1 MSLLSKSEIVN
12 IRQSLRDEMEKHLPK
27 WRLLAEYISP
37 NRLKEKGA
45 TKVDGSRK
53 DQSIINNQAGRSLR
67 TFVSG
72 MMNGATPRSRPWFN
86 IVSSNPNRKKSSS
99 INRYYSDT
107 EKVINSHFQISNLY
121 RVLPMVYKDVG
132 TFSNSAYAML
142 PHARYGFYFYP
153 FAIGTYAFACD
164 IEGRTNMFTRDFTL
178 SVRQVVERYASMDG
192 AGNIDW
198 SALPV
203 SIRVLWDSAR
213 YLQEVVLT
221 QVIVPNSTYNP
232 TEPSLKASDKK
243 FQSYTYLQ
251 DMGSNNVTS
260 QTPIGFRQ
268 SYSSAKPEAEFIK
281 IGGYDYFPVI
291 TPRWEVEPEGY
302 YGIDGPGDVALSDIM
317 TLQKQEKFRMEGVQK
332 IVRPPMVGHS
342 SLRRHASSIL
352 AGGITYVDDR
362 GMQHGFKPA
371 FSVSPQL
378 IELIGAK
385 EEIQGYIKTAFYED
399 LFRQLSS
406 EQKISHVTAAEI
418 NQRTAETMAAMAPV
432 LGQWDHDNSGPLIEN
447 AQIILGEAGRLP
459 QKPKD
464 LQNDRLVPE
473 YISVLAQASKASLI
487 TTQEKFL
494 TFVAQTSQALGD
506 PTLLK
511 LANGEAQIRTYAENS
526 GLDPKLILDETE
538 YEKILKS
545 SQQAQAIEVQNGQAD
560 QEAAR
565 AKTLSETKTGT
576 GSALDQMIGT

>member
-12 IRQSLRDEMEKHLPK
+12 LRQSLRNEMERHLPK
-27 WRLLAEYISP
+27 WRLLAKYIAP
-37 NRLKEKGA
+37 KRLKEDSR
-45 TKVDGSRK
+45 KVDGTRG
-53 DQSIINNQAGRSLR
+53 DERIINNQGGRSLR

-86 IVSSNPNRKKSSS
+86 IVSANPNRKSTSAV
-99 INRYYSDT
+99 NRYYAET
-107 EKVINSHFQISNLY
+107 EKVINSHFQLSNLY
-121 RVLPMVYKDVG
+121 RALPMVYKDVG
-132 TFSNSAYAML
+132 VFSNSAFAML

-153 FAIGTYAFACD
+153 FAIGTYAYACD
-164 IEGRTNMFTRDFTL
+164 MEGRTNMFTRDFTL

-213 YLQEVVLT
+213 YLQEVVIT

-232 TEPSLKASDKK
+232 TVQSLKASDKK

-251 DMGSNNVTS
+251 DMGSNNVTN

-268 SYSSAKPEAEFIK
+268 SYSSAEPEAEFIK

-302 YGIDGPGDVALSDIM
+302 YGIDGPGDIALSDIM
-317 TLQKQEKFRMEGVQK
+317 TLQEEEKYRLEGIQK
-332 IVRPPMVGHS
+332 LVRPPMVGHS

-371 FSVSPQL
+371 FTIDPQL
-378 IELIGAK
+378 IQLINAK

-406 EQKISHVTAAEI
+406 EQKVSHVTAAEI
-418 NQRTAETMAAMAPV
+418 NQRTAETMAAMTPV
-432 LGQWDHDNSGPLIEN
+432 LGQWDHDSSGPLIEN

-459 QKPKD
+459 EKPKE
-464 LQNDRLVPE
+464 LQGDRLVPR

-487 TTQEKFL
+487 TTQEKCI
-494 TFVAQTSQALGD
+494 TFAAQTAEALQD

-511 LANGEAQIRTYAENS
+511 LVNGEEHIRVHAENS

-538 YEKILKS
+538 FSKIVKS
-545 SQQAQAIEVQNGQAD
+545 SKAAQATEVQNQQAD
-560 QEAAR
+560 QETVR
-565 AKTLSETKTGT
+565 AKTLSETKMGT